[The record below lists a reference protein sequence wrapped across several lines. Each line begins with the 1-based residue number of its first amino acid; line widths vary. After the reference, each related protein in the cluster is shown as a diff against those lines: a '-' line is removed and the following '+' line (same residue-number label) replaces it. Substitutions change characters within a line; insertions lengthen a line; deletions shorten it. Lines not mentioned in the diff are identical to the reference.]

1 MSLWVYFYYFYK
13 QSHVYMALFPC
24 FFCVLLLRAL
34 SGSWLR
40 PGLNL
45 NSFSSFCASV
55 SYQGALPTGA
65 IFKQNSPLRVFRR
78 HNINSGCR
86 STWGLVVAKSCLTL
100 PPNTKVTQAIFLA
113 IPSEWRVTHPHT
125 GGVVSGPQVY
135 ARSSQI
141 PCLVA
146 PAFSFDSLTPA
157 AVKKSAYGHQDSCPW
172 RGNCFGCFL
181 ASQGPLPT
189 LILGLCSSPWVPAII
204 HCMELLHMKEGGKIG
219 RKHP

>member
-1 MSLWVYFYYFYK
+1 MRACSCKDSEGF
-13 QSHVYMALFPC
+13 FP
-24 FFCVLLLRAL
+24 
-34 SGSWLR
+34 
-40 PGLNL
+40 
-45 NSFSSFCASV
+45 
-55 SYQGALPTGA
+55 
-65 IFKQNSPLRVFRR
+65 
-78 HNINSGCR
+78 
-86 STWGLVVAKSCLTL
+86 LTL
-100 PPNTKVTQAIFLA
+100 PANNKVTQAIFLA
-113 IPSEWRVTHPHT
+113 IPSAWRVTHPHT

-204 HCMELLHMKEGGKIG
+204 HCMELLHMREGGKIG
-219 RKHP
+219 NTPRTSSPAEYGIVEGGNNIHCCSYFCLGSLEKWPKSILNVL